1 MKGIL
6 ILLPVLILV
15 LASGFAGCSNTQD
28 KAYQRGYEAGYVE
41 GRAQSIEEGRKA
53 GEAAGKAI
61 EAAARD
67 SGYKAGYQ
75 AGYSVGSKEG
85 YDKGFAES
93 TRLFGPKDELVK
105 VLSYKLVRDST
116 EWVTV
121 VGELQ
126 NLSNKQ
132 LYVEVTGVLLD
143 SSGQIVSSKGY
154 TWNDYLQPQEKT
166 FFNIKGFYKQP
177 DAVDARLAVKWE

>member
-1 MKGIL
+1 MKRYFIPIL
-6 ILLPVLILV
+6 VILV
-15 LASGFAGCSNTQD
+15 LALGLNSCSNAQD

-61 EAAARD
+61 EEAARD
-67 SGYKAGYQ
+67 SGYEAGYQ
-75 AGYSVGSKEG
+75 AGYNVGSKEG

-93 TRLFGPKDELVK
+93 TRLFGPKDELIK
-105 VLSYKLVRDST
+105 VLSYKLVRDSNYN
-116 EWVTV
+116 WVTV
-121 VGELQ
+121 VGEIQ

-132 LYVEVTGVLLD
+132 LYVEVTGILLD
-143 SSGQIVSSKGY
+143 SNGQVVSSKGY
-154 TWNDYLQPQEKT
+154 TWNDYLQPQEET
-166 FFNIKGFYKQP
+166 FFNIEGFYEQP